1 MDKTHSGGLM
11 YKQTMKQK
19 FTHYF
24 KSIILA
30 IAFLLS
36 GTMQTFSQQLCIYNK
51 DGNNISFE
59 TSINKVRLSSCENFY
74 LTVRYDDTLPAQ
86 YYYPQRSSENAISIT
101 TTATTYNL
109 SSSCYEGYLTQQLR
123 DYSQKFQ
130 ISDSES
136 SDVVLC
142 WKYENGTLSIAI
154 HDVSKVKEKQEATCT
169 ADGYVT
175 YECSHCGETRKEI
188 LNSTGHSFGEWQ
200 TMEGGRFRTCF
211 HDEENHIQYDMDAT
225 GVNALEITLTDGTK
239 LSYPQTLNP
248 VVSFRDIDVA
258 INFDTDK
265 TSLVNKADIKE
276 YNQVWSHNK
285 NGYAKNDDKTYSH
298 ACDYTDCGHKHDDL
312 FVKNGEQ
319 YYVAEKKNGVIRV
332 ADMTLNDNEG
342 YDCEA
347 DITVSNVSYARDM
360 IGNQWGTL
368 CLPFAIKPSAYSDYN
383 FYQLSSV
390 DNVKQEIVLSRID
403 NQEIAA
409 GTPVLVRRNT
419 TVNGISISATDAE
432 MANSIQSGSTAGD
445 FTMVGTLTTS
455 DALANN
461 AYIINNDKFWNV
473 GDLIS
478 KGKATTVK
486 VGAFR
491 SYLLANT
498 TAPSAQ
504 ARMLSLS
511 IGDDDTTAIDVLN
524 TADNSEAEI
533 YDLNGHRL
541 QGLQKGVNIVKR
553 GNKTTKVII
562 R

>member
-1 MDKTHSGGLM
+1 M

-36 GTMQTFSQQLCIYNK
+36 GTMQTFSQQLCIYDQ
-51 DGNNISFE
+51 DGNKISFE
-59 TSINKVRLSSCENFY
+59 TSINKVGLSSCEYFY
-74 LTVRYDDTLPAQ
+74 LAVLDANDWPAE
-86 YYYPQRSSENAISIT
+86 YYYPQSSSEDAISIT

-154 HDVSKVKEKQEATCT
+154 HDVSKVKENQEATCT

-175 YECSHCGETRKEI
+175 YKCSHCGETRTEI

-200 TMEGGRFRTCF
+200 TMEGGRFRTCL

-248 VVSFRDIDVA
+248 VVSFSDLDLSIS
-258 INFDTDK
+258 FDTDK
-265 TSLVNKADIKE
+265 TSTVSKADIKE
-276 YNQVWSHNK
+276 YNQVRSHNK
-285 NGYAKNDDKTYSH
+285 NGYAKNDDNTYSH
-298 ACDYTDCGHKHDDL
+298 ACDYTDCGYKHDDL

-319 YYVAEKKNGVIRV
+319 YYVAKKKNGVIRV
-332 ADMTLNDNEG
+332 ADMTLNDSEG

-347 DITVSNVSYARDM
+347 DITVGSVSYLRDM
-360 IGNQWGTL
+360 AGNQWGTL
-368 CLPFAIKPSAYSDYN
+368 CLPFAINPNAYSDCN

-390 DNVKQEIVLSRID
+390 DNENSEIVLSRID

-409 GTPVLVRRNT
+409 GTPVLVRRNAA
-419 TVNGISISATDAE
+419 VKVISISVLSEEEGEGVA
-432 MANSIQSGSTAGD
+432 MSKIIQTGSTAGNYSL
-445 FTMVGTLTTS
+445 VGTLTTS
-455 DALANN
+455 NALTDNC
-461 AYIINNDKFWNV
+461 YIINNDKFWNV
-473 GDLIS
+473 GKLS
-478 KGKATTVK
+478 GKTVK

-491 SYLLANT
+491 SYLVTNT
-498 TAPSAQ
+498 PSAQ
-504 ARMLSLS
+504 AMMLSLS

-524 TADNSEAEI
+524 AADNSEAEI

>member
-1 MDKTHSGGLM
+1 
-11 YKQTMKQK
+11 MKQN
-19 FTHYF
+19 FTCHL
-24 KSIILA
+24 KTTILA

-36 GTMQTFSQQLCIYNK
+36 GTMQTFSQQLCIYDQ
-51 DGNNISFE
+51 DGNKISSE
-59 TSINKVRLSSCENFY
+59 TSINKVGLSSCEYFY
-74 LTVRYDDTLPAQ
+74 LAVLDANDWPAE
-86 YYYPQRSSENAISIT
+86 YYYPQSSSEDAISIT

-154 HDVSKVKEKQEATCT
+154 HDVSKVKENQEATCT

-175 YECSHCGETRKEI
+175 YKCSHCGETRTEI

-200 TMEGGRFRTCF
+200 TMEGGRFRTCLN
-211 HDEENHIQYDMDAT
+211 DEENHIQYDMDAT

-248 VVSFRDIDVA
+248 VVSFSDLDLSIS
-258 INFDTDK
+258 FDTDK
-265 TSLVNKADIKE
+265 TSTVSKADIKE

-285 NGYAKNDDKTYSH
+285 NGYAKNDDNTYSH
-298 ACDYTDCGHKHDDL
+298 ACDYTDCGYKHDDL

-360 IGNQWGTL
+360 SNYQWGTL
-368 CLPFAIKPSAYSDYN
+368 CLPFAINPSDYAEFCS
-383 FYQLSSV
+383 FYQLSGV
-390 DNVKQEIVLSRID
+390 DNEKQEIVLSRID

-409 GTPVLVRRNT
+409 GTPVLVRRNAAAS
-419 TVNGISISATDAE
+419 GISISATDAA
-432 MANSIQSGSTAGD
+432 MSNAVLTGSTAGD
-445 FTMVGTLTTS
+445 YSLVGTLTTS
-455 DALANN
+455 NALTDNC
-461 AYIINNDKFWNV
+461 YIINNDKFWNV
-473 GDLIS
+473 GKLS
-478 KGKATTVK
+478 GKTVK

-491 SYLLANT
+491 SYLVTNT
-498 TAPSAQ
+498 PSAQ
-504 ARMLSLS
+504 AMMLSLS

-524 TADNSEAEI
+524 AADEGEAEI

-541 QGLQKGVNIVKR
+541 PDLQKGINIVKR